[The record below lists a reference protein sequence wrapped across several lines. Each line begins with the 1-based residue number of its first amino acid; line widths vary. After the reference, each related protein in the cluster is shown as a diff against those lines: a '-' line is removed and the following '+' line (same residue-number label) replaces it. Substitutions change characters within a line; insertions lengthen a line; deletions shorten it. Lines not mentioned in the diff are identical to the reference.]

1 MVLYQPC
8 ETISNITVT
17 RGALQLIVRAVFK
30 VRLRLIMQTKVAN
43 VILVLVFIEWRSVLY

>member
-30 VRLRLIMQTKVAN
+30 VRLRLIMQTEVAN
-43 VILVLVFIEWRSVLY
+43 VILVLVFIEWRSVRY